1 VIEPE
6 GAFYMFPDV
15 SAFFGKSAEG
25 VTVNNADDLC
35 SYLLHKAHVT
45 MVTGSAF
52 KQDNCIRIS
61 YANSMEKLEEG
72 MKRMRKGLEALK

>member
-1 VIEPE
+1 
-6 GAFYMFPDV
+6 M
-15 SAFFGKSAEG
+15 
-25 VTVNNADDLC
+25 
-35 SYLLHKAHVT
+35 YLLHKAHVT

-72 MKRMRKGLEALK
+72 IKRMRKGLEALQ